1 HVQICEV
8 SGIGFEK
15 EGSLCGETGQKLWME
30 EWEYPPIGVYFAN
43 DPSGGHA
50 MFALDYRECG
60 KDGEPKVVF
69 VEQESDF
76 EIVELAPDFE
86 TFI

>member
-1 HVQICEV
+1 M
-8 SGIGFEK
+8 
-15 EGSLCGETGQKLWME
+15 GQKLWLK

-43 DPSGGHA
+43 DPSAGHA

-60 KDGEPKVVF
+60 KDGEPKVVL
-69 VEQESDF
+69 VEQEWDF

-86 TFI
+86 TFIRSLRHENEFSDE